1 MSRKPFCP
9 LLLAIVAGLLVAM
22 APAQGQGGVRI
33 TLPKRSK
40 PTPVQSL
47 NREGVKAVQKH
58 NYEKA
63 KKLFYK
69 AYLLD
74 PNDPFT
80 LNNLGYISELEGKV
94 DRAERFYALAEDQS
108 SDAIVDQANEASA
121 EGKPV
126 TKVAGSADDLAMQVN
141 RDNVQAISL
150 LLKDRAPEADI
161 LLQKAL
167 VLDPKNPFTLN
178 NMGFTKEKEGE
189 FQAALGFYMQS
200 AQQHSPDPVVVTV
213 DKNWRGKPISEIA
226 ENNAKKLRKQLS
238 QKETPAT
245 RVARLNLQGVSAINR
260 NEPDK
265 ARDVFQQAYKLNPND
280 AFTLNNMGYLAEME
294 GDRETADF
302 YYDKAREAQS
312 AKQKVTVATRKD
324 MEGRRLSE
332 VADTSDTAV
341 QQQIE
346 AKLAE
351 RRREGGPVR
360 LMRRDRTPVIE
371 PDKPVTPA
379 PTSEN
384 RTPASEAPTSG
395 TGPEAVPGNSQPQGG
410 LLMPLPEN
418 EQPGNPDNAAPAQPS
433 SGQPGAQPTPA
444 QPAPSQPAPSQPAPA
459 QPNPPAGNNSQ
470 PDNGGLIMPLPDDQ
484 QPANADKAKPAQ
496 PQNAPQAAPQ
506 QPAPEGGIMEPL
518 PDNQQPPNAGPT
530 PDNNSKPPQK

>member
-1 MSRKPFCP
+1 QVAHQQSDTKVSGCPSAAIRVPLSGGLMSRKPFCP

-161 LLQKAL
+161 LLQ
-167 VLDPKNPFTLN
+167 
-178 NMGFTKEKEGE
+178 E
-189 FQAALGFYMQS
+189 ALGFYMQS

-260 NEPDK
+260 NEADK
-265 ARDVFQQAYKLNPND
+265 TIDVFQKAYKLNPND
-280 AFTLNNMGYLAEME
+280 VFTLNNMGYLGEME
-294 GDRETADF
+294 GD
-302 YYDKAREAQS
+302 
-312 AKQKVTVATRKD
+312 
-324 MEGRRLSE
+324 
-332 VADTSDTAV
+332 
-341 QQQIE
+341 
-346 AKLAE
+346 
-351 RRREGGPVR
+351 
-360 LMRRDRTPVIE
+360 
-371 PDKPVTPA
+371 
-379 PTSEN
+379 
-384 RTPASEAPTSG
+384 
-395 TGPEAVPGNSQPQGG
+395 
-410 LLMPLPEN
+410 
-418 EQPGNPDNAAPAQPS
+418 
-433 SGQPGAQPTPA
+433 
-444 QPAPSQPAPSQPAPA
+444 
-459 QPNPPAGNNSQ
+459 
-470 PDNGGLIMPLPDDQ
+470 
-484 QPANADKAKPAQ
+484 
-496 PQNAPQAAPQ
+496 
-506 QPAPEGGIMEPL
+506 
-518 PDNQQPPNAGPT
+518 
-530 PDNNSKPPQK
+530 

>member
-384 RTPASEAPTSG
+384 RTPAGEAPTSG

-433 SGQPGAQPTPA
+433 TSQPGAQPAPA

-470 PDNGGLIMPLPDDQ
+470 PDNGGLMMPLPDDQ

-530 PDNNSKPPQK
+530 DNNSKPPQK